1 MINPFRK
8 VKCFKENTTFSVY
21 AYNITASV
29 LIKCTLYS
37 KDMEISTS
45 FFFQNRPFTISIF
58 KERLKVTLNTDIKQY
73 SEHCCLV

>member
-8 VKCFKENTTFSVY
+8 VNCFKENTTFLVY

-37 KDMEISTS
+37 KDGDFNFI
-45 FFFQNRPFTISIF
+45 FFS
-58 KERLKVTLNTDIKQY
+58 KQTFY
-73 SEHCCLV
+73 N

>member
-8 VKCFKENTTFSVY
+8 VNCFKENTTFSVY

-37 KDMEISTS
+37 KDGDFN
-45 FFFQNRPFTISIF
+45 FFFFF
-58 KERLKVTLNTDIKQY
+58 KTDLLQLAFSKKG
-73 SEHCCLV
+73 LR

>member
-8 VKCFKENTTFSVY
+8 VNCFKENTTFSVY

-37 KDMEISTS
+37 KDGDFNF